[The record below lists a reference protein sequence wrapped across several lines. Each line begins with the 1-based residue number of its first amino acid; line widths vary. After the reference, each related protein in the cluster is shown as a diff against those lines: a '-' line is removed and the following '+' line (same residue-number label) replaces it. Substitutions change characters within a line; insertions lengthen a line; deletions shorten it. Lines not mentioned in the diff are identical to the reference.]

1 MRIGCDYAWDKIM
14 RMFKDDGIREVV
26 KSYCNGLFRAL
37 SITLI
42 AFFFAYFVHS
52 YYSLSK
58 LCCDVIQIIGIVC
71 AVAVLYGKSG
81 WKIQTWGGNSPA
93 EKWDCRLEYIFQ
105 SIGYFVA
112 IFGLLLS
119 MM

>member
-1 MRIGCDYAWDKIM
+1 MQIGYDYAWDKIM
-14 RMFKDDGIREVV
+14 NMFKDDGTREVV
-26 KSYCNGLFRAL
+26 KSYRNGLFRAL
-37 SITLI
+37 LITLI
-42 AFFFAYFVHS
+42 ALFFAYFVHS
-52 YYSLSK
+52 YYPLSK

-81 WKIQTWGGNSPA
+81 WKIQTWGGDSLA
-93 EKWDCRLEYIFQ
+93 EKWDSRLEYIFQ
-105 SIGYFVA
+105 SVGYFIA